1 MLFPDWR
8 PEAPLQ
14 RIHLDWLDR
23 AGVELALLRL
33 DLVDSLVS
41 GYKCFKLAPYLQQ
54 AADLGLN
61 GVMTLGGAHSNHL
74 HAVAAAG
81 ARFGFQ
87 TVGLLRGE
95 EQDNPTVADL
105 RRLGMQLHWLG
116 YGGYRRRHEADFW
129 TPWRERYPQL
139 LAVGEGGGGLP
150 GAQGCSPLV
159 GVIRQQLGDLG
170 WKDYQQLWVAC
181 GTGTTL
187 AGLVLGVQGAHCVV
201 GALAV
206 PPGHGVETQVP
217 ELLRAGGVPDAGYRL
232 IDASRGG
239 FARVD
244 ATLARFILATEAECG
259 VPLEPLYTGKLLLA
273 LHDEIAAGRIDRGAR
288 IVAVHSGGLQGRRAL
303 DDKLTALAT
312 QRE

>member
-1 MLFPDWR
+1 MRFPDWR

-14 RIHLDWLDR
+14 RVHLHWLDR

-41 GYKCFKLAPYLQQ
+41 GNKWFKLAPYLQQ
-54 AADLGLN
+54 AADLGLG

-81 ARFGFQ
+81 ARFGFE
-87 TVGLLRGE
+87 TVGLLRGD

-105 RRLGMQLHWLG
+105 RQLGMRLHWLG
-116 YGGYRRRHEADFW
+116 YGGYRRRHDADFW
-129 TPWRERYPQL
+129 APWRQRYPQL

-159 GVIRQQLGDLG
+159 ELVRQQLGALG
-170 WKDYQQLWVAC
+170 WEEYQQLWVAC

-187 AGLVLGVQGAHCVV
+187 AGLVLGEDGAHPVI
-201 GALAV
+201 GAMAV
-206 PPGHGVETQVP
+206 PPGHGVESQVR
-217 ELLRAGGVPDAGYRL
+217 ELLGEAGVSDSGYRL

-239 FARVD
+239 FARID
-244 ATLARFILATEAECG
+244 PTLARFILAAEAECG

-273 LHDEIAAGRIDRGAR
+273 LREEIAAGRVARGTR
-288 IVAVHSGGLQGRRAL
+288 IVAIHTGGLQGRRAL
-303 DDKLTALAT
+303 AEKLKALAA

>member
-1 MLFPDWR
+1 MPFPDWR

-33 DLVDSLVS
+33 DRVDSLVS
-41 GYKCFKLAPYLQQ
+41 GNKWFKLAPYLQQ
-54 AADLGLN
+54 AADLGLA

-81 ARFGFQ
+81 ARFGFE

-95 EQDNPTVADL
+95 EQDNPTVTDL
-105 RRLGMQLHWLG
+105 RQLGMRLHWLG
-116 YGGYRRRHEADFW
+116 YGGYRRRHEAEFW
-129 TPWRERYPQL
+129 EPWRRCYPQL

-150 GAQGCSPLV
+150 GAQGCSPLIEQ
-159 GVIRQQLGDLG
+159 IRQQLGALG
-170 WKDYQQLWVAC
+170 WEDYQQLWVAC

-187 AGLVLGVQGAHCVV
+187 AGLVLGEGGAHPVV

-206 PPGHGVETQVP
+206 PQGHGVEAQVP
-217 ELLRAGGVPDAGYRL
+217 ELLRESGTGDNGYRL
-232 IDASRGG
+232 LDASRGG
-239 FARVD
+239 FARIDV
-244 ATLARFILATEAECG
+244 TLARFILATEAECG

-273 LHDEIAAGRIDRGAR
+273 LHDEVAAGRVARGTR

-303 DDKLTALAT
+303 EEKLKTLAA